1 MYKEVLQHTGNLAI
15 WPVMSFVIFFSFFIG
30 LVWWAVT
37 ADRGYVKEMSELPLE
52 DEQQSN
58 Q

>member
-15 WPVMSFVIFFSFFIG
+15 WPVISFVIFFTFFIG

-37 ADRGYVKEMSELPLE
+37 ADRDYVTEMSELPLD
-52 DEQQSN
+52 DEKKSIQ
-58 Q
+58 

>member
-15 WPVMSFVIFFSFFIG
+15 WPVMSFVIFFTFFLG

-37 ADRGYVKEMSELPLE
+37 ADRDYVEEMSELPLD
-52 DEQQSN
+52 DEKKSIQ
-58 Q
+58 

>member
-15 WPVMSFVIFFSFFIG
+15 WPVISFVIFFTFFIG

-37 ADRGYVKEMSELPLE
+37 ADRDYVEEMSELPLD
-52 DEQQSN
+52 DEKKSIQ
-58 Q
+58 